1 MQTATAAQPTVQ
13 TVPSILIVDGE
24 PDTRLLYKTVF
35 DGLASTVVEA
45 EDGAEALGKAICA
58 RPDVILT
65 DSHLRR
71 VDGYALCAL
80 LRNDPSTRSAAI
92 VIVTGAALPAE
103 IARAVKAGADE
114 VVVKPC
120 TPEAMIAAVQRAIQH
135 RATAGNGNGVAPAGA
150 APGDAP
156 PRRAMKSR
164 IFNRHVT
171 TVPPNAPPALRCPN
185 CDQTLVY
192 QSSHVGGVSERFAE
206 QWDHFTCPDC
216 GVFRYR
222 HRTRKLTPGG

>member
-1 MQTATAAQPTVQ
+1 MQSATTAQPLVH

-35 DGLASTVVEA
+35 DGLASAVVEA

-58 RPDVILT
+58 RPDVIVT

-92 VIVTGAALPAE
+92 VVVTGAVLPAD

-120 TPEAMIAAVQRAIQH
+120 TPEAMIAAVHRAIQH
-135 RATAGNGNGVAPAGA
+135 RSTAGDGDGFASTGPAA
-150 APGDAP
+150 GDAP
-156 PRRAMKSR
+156 ARRAMKSR
-164 IFNRHVT
+164 IFKRHVT
-171 TVPPNAPPALRCPN
+171 TMPPSTPPVLRCPN

-222 HRTRKLTPGG
+222 HRTRKLTAGS